1 MRVTSGRLRGRPL
14 AAPIGLAVR
23 PTSDKLR
30 QAMFNIL
37 EHGELIPGFGLDGA
51 RVIDLFAGTGALAI
65 EALSRGAR
73 TALLI
78 DNNATSRALIRR
90 NVEALGLT
98 GTTKIWRRD
107 ATKLGDAGRLAPF
120 DLVFCDPPHGKGLG
134 DKGLGEQ
141 ALEAAAEEGW
151 IAPEGI
157 VVLQERA
164 GVEPALAGGFAVIDR
179 RRYGETDILIAR
191 LESKGDQ

>member
-98 GTTKIWRRD
+98 GATKIWRRD
-107 ATKLGDAGRLAPF
+107 ATNLGAMGPGEAFNLAFLDPPYRKELIVPALVALRDGGWLKSGAVVVTETAADEELAPPDGF
-120 DLVFCDPPHGKGLG
+120 TLCDERLYGDTRVMFLAQASHGN
-134 DKGLGEQ
+134 
-141 ALEAAAEEGW
+141 
-151 IAPEGI
+151 
-157 VVLQERA
+157 
-164 GVEPALAGGFAVIDR
+164 
-179 RRYGETDILIAR
+179 
-191 LESKGDQ
+191 S